1 MKSNETLMMLLP
13 ASAAASKKTSC
24 ERVGTSPIAIGNRN
38 SRDDYRDRGSYS
50 GLHWARWRK
59 SDYPELFGKDVMIV
73 IGKNTRQMNIGWAD
87 AITED
92 LFDFTGNMPVIR
104 DDATIAEDEWKL
116 CPAELQCVTLE
127 TEHFIKGRTLR
138 SFRTEKTIEHIQ
150 GNK

>member
-1 MKSNETLMMLLP
+1 MAKERLSGTVWEGCDAVSYTHLTLP
-13 ASAAASKKTSC
+13 T
-24 ERVGTSPIAIGNRN
+24 
-38 SRDDYRDRGSYS
+38 
-50 GLHWARWRK
+50 
-59 SDYPELFGKDVMIV
+59 
-73 IGKNTRQMNIGWAD
+73 
-87 AITED
+87 ITED